1 MIKRPLPPLIL
12 PIFLPYAGCRER
24 CLFCNQRTMAAEV
37 PSPLAV
43 RERIASSI
51 EKIDLRQKH
60 REKQV
65 AFYGGS
71 FTAME
76 GSDQIRYLQEVE
88 PFMSSGQIDSIRVS
102 TRPDALDQKSLAV
115 LTSFGVKTVEIGA
128 QSMDDHVLFLSGRG
142 HTAEDTVSSVRRL
155 MDYGFEVGVQLM
167 MGLPGDTLEL
177 FLHSLDRIIELRP
190 HFVRIHPTLVLK
202 GAPLES
208 LWRAQRYS
216 PLSLEEATRWLK
228 VGLIKMER
236 ASIPVARLGLQPTEE
251 LRDHVL
257 TGPFHPA
264 FRHLVESAIAFDM
277 LAHLIKS
284 CPENEEVLLMCHPRE
299 TSNLRGQRNE
309 NVRSLKERFGLG
321 EIRVQASEQVEVG
334 TFLLQTP
341 RRKVLIRRQDL
352 VYDDYGKP
360 QWDGN

>member
-1 MIKRPLPPLIL
+1 MS
-12 PIFLPYAGCRER
+12 
-24 CLFCNQRTMAAEV
+24 AET

-51 EKIDLRQKH
+51 EKIASCQKH

-71 FTAME
+71 FTAMK
-76 GSDQIRYLQEVE
+76 GSDQILYLQEVQ

-102 TRPDALDQKSLAV
+102 TRPDALDEKSLNF
-115 LTSFGVKTVEIGA
+115 LTSFRVKTVEIGA
-128 QSMDDHVLFLSGRG
+128 QSMDDQVLFLSGRG
-142 HTAEDTVSSVRRL
+142 HKAEDTVSAVRRL
-155 MDYGFEVGVQLM
+155 MEDGFEVGVQLM

-177 FLHSLDRIIELRP
+177 FLHTLDRIIELRP

-216 PLSLEEATRWLK
+216 PLLLEEATQWLK

-257 TGPFHPA
+257 AGPYHPA
-264 FRHLVESAIAFDM
+264 FRHLVESAIAFD
-277 LAHLIKS
+277 LVAQLLKPCS
-284 CPENEEVLLMCHPRE
+284 EEKEVLLLCHPRE
-299 TSNLRGQRNE
+299 TSNLRGQGNE
-309 NVRSLKERFGLG
+309 NVRRLEERFGLG
-321 EIRVQASEQVEVG
+321 EIRVQPSEQVEVG
-334 TFLLQTP
+334 SFFLQTP
-341 RRKVLIRRQDL
+341 RRKGLIRRRDL

>member
-1 MIKRPLPPLIL
+1 MPHPPLIL

-37 PSPLAV
+37 PSSLAV

-51 EKIDLRQKH
+51 EKIDLRQK
-60 REKQV
+60 RRDKQV

-76 GSDQIRYLQEVE
+76 GGDQIRYLQEVQ

-102 TRPDALDQKSLAV
+102 TRPDALDQKSLAL

-128 QSMDDHVLFLSGRG
+128 QSMNDHVLSLSGRG
-142 HTAEDTVSSVRRL
+142 HTAEDTVSAVRRL

-167 MGLPGDTLEL
+167 IGLPGDNFEL
-177 FLHSLDRIIELRP
+177 FLHALNRIIELRP
-190 HFVRIHPTLVLK
+190 HFIRIHPTLVLK

-264 FRHLVESAIAFDM
+264 FRHLVESAIAFD
-277 LAHLIKS
+277 LVAQLLNPCSEEK
-284 CPENEEVLLMCHPRE
+284 EVLLLCHPRE

-309 NVRSLKERFGLG
+309 NVRRLEERFGLG
-321 EIRVQASEQVEVG
+321 EIRVQPSEQVEVG
-334 TFLLQTP
+334 TFFLQTP
-341 RRKVLIRRQDL
+341 RRKGLIRRREL
-352 VYDDYGKP
+352 MYDDYGNP
-360 QWDGN
+360 QWNGH

>member
-1 MIKRPLPPLIL
+1 
-12 PIFLPYAGCRER
+12 
-24 CLFCNQRTMAAEV
+24 MAAET
-37 PSPLAV
+37 PSPLAL

-51 EKIDLRQKH
+51 EKIDARQKH

-76 GSDQIRYLQEVE
+76 RSNQILYLQEVQ
-88 PFMSSGQIDSIRVS
+88 PFMSSGQIDSIRLS
-102 TRPDALDQKSLAV
+102 TRPDALDQKSLDF

-128 QSMDDHVLFLSGRG
+128 QSMDDRVLFLSDRG
-142 HTAEDTVSSVRRL
+142 HTAEDTASAVRRL

-167 MGLPGDTLEL
+167 IGLPGDNFKL
-177 FLHSLDRIIELRP
+177 FLHTLDRIIELRP

-208 LWRAQRYS
+208 LWRAQRYF
-216 PLSLEEATRWLK
+216 PLSLEEATQWLK

-257 TGPFHPA
+257 AGPYHPA
-264 FRHLVESAIAFDM
+264 FRHLVESAIAFD
-277 LAHLIKS
+277 LVAQLLEPCSEK
-284 CPENEEVLLMCHPRE
+284 EEVLLLCHPRE

-309 NVRSLKERFGLG
+309 NVRSLKERFGLV

-334 TFLLQTP
+334 TFSLQTP
-341 RRKVLIRRQDL
+341 RRKVLIRRRDL
-352 VYDDYGKP
+352 MYDGYGKP